1 MESSISCFI
10 REGFPA
16 CPASSPI
23 SPTKIEREVK
33 KTKEEPPTN
42 FIPQD
47 SFVEQEGG
55 EVGTCVGGG
64 FNVPV

>member
-1 MESSISCFI
+1 M
-10 REGFPA
+10 
-16 CPASSPI
+16 
-23 SPTKIEREVK
+23 
-33 KTKEEPPTN
+33 N

-64 FNVPV
+64 FDVPV